1 MDTPRPSPRTK
12 WTRARRRAID
22 AGRGAQARA
31 GPAAVEGDGGGSGG
45 GEAEEVVT
53 LCVAPRDVAQES
65 MEARQLREADG
76 GDPDFERIIE
86 AEAAAAAAAEEEA
99 RAAAAAAAARAA
111 AEEAAARELAAPR
124 AKASALKAARAGVGA
139 MDAMFGAV
147 QRGAVLRRLRG
158 AGAWRDAGPVP
169 SAADSDRAPRQLPG
183 PRDALKDAP
192 AESGGPS
199 RARSRAGSASPA
211 ASLPRRC
218 PLARGLPA
226 AALRAR
232 PPARAEGE

>member
-1 MDTPRPSPRTK
+1 M
-12 WTRARRRAID
+12 
-22 AGRGAQARA
+22 
-31 GPAAVEGDGGGSGG
+31 EGDGGGSGG

-65 MEARQLREADG
+65 MEAHQLREADG

-86 AEAAAAAAAEEEA
+86 AEAAAAAH
-99 RAAAAAAAARAA
+99 AA